1 MGSKK
6 LTRAIMAFALALA
19 CLALP
24 ALAFAE
30 DGDATEISQSSFD
43 SDGVY
48 EITQGGNYVL
58 TENVT
63 GAFRV
68 RLSSSETVDL
78 DLGGF
83 TLTNPSTSDR
93 SAISFTYVGGYSK
106 VYVFNGSIVQ
116 QNASYAAAS
125 TDAPNYDLILSNV
138 NASATNHACIT
149 SSIGKVIIQ
158 GGSYTTNITDASAA
172 DTPLLLIERYGLIF
186 VGGGTFTLNGGSTIA
201 KNNNF
206 DKSDPNECIDII
218 GGDWSDFPAEANLP
232 YGSGGYSFV
241 VKRGEDGEFK
251 QYSMMQTYF
260 ARRAAAC
267 YLETETNFGNI
278 YFESKDDASAWA
290 NEHGIDEPTIV
301 DVFKVTF
308 DTDGGTDEAGEA
320 VEPWSV
326 DVNYSEKVADP
337 KITLYK
343 EGYFFKGWIRPDQS
357 SWSTSYDFSS
367 PVYDNFTL
375 KPVWNRA
382 AAIVD
387 GTYYET
393 LQEAIDASSGSTTIQ
408 MLKDVT
414 ECVTVG
420 EGKDIALDLGGYT
433 LASAAGKDGAAT
445 RAISVTGSARL
456 SVTNGSLA
464 ASGNC
469 VYVDGAATGAEV
481 SLDLD
486 TATSTA
492 DSAVSVG
499 AGKLTILGGTYEA
512 TEGSYGYA
520 LSLFNGSNPECEV
533 RGGKFVVPEGQSS
546 SVAVAKASPLAVY
559 AGEFAGCIVCYR
571 DRDVTIYGGSFG
583 SADNVESLVEGK
595 CLLKHAEGAYEV
607 LDADE
612 AKRNATCVATDGR
625 TGTKVYFE
633 SEDEGAAYAEERPRA
648 DFAKVHAV
656 TFVSRGK
663 TVGETL
669 YLEDGEVYGEL
680 PAGEEISGYA
690 FAGWFFGGDSSRPVT
705 AEDAPTFELD
715 HEIRLVAMWL
725 KDGSDEPTDKP
736 DADPDD
742 GKALPQTGDVAGAAG
757 LAAAAGAM
765 LGGLGVTRR
774 RK

>member
-1 MGSKK
+1 MRSKK
-6 LTRAIMAFALALA
+6 LMRALAAFVLALA

-30 DGDATEISQSSFD
+30 DGDVTEISQSSFD

-58 TENVT
+58 TDNVT

-68 RLSSSETVDL
+68 KLSSSETVNL

-93 SAISFTYVGGYSK
+93 SAISFTYVDGYSK
-106 VYVFNGSIVQ
+106 VYVSNGSIVQ
-116 QNASYAAAS
+116 QNCSYAAAS
-125 TDAPNYDLILSNV
+125 ADAPNYDLILNNV
-138 NASATNHACIT
+138 SASATNHACIT
-149 SSIGKVIIQ
+149 SSIGKVMIH
-158 GGSYTTNITDASAA
+158 GGSYTTDITDASAEDA
-172 DTPLLLIERYGLIF
+172 SLLLIERYGSIF
-186 VGGGTFTLNGGSTIA
+186 VGSGTFTLNGGSTIA

-206 DKSDPNECIDII
+206 HKSDPNDDISII

-260 ARRAAAC
+260 ASRASVC

-290 NEHGIDEPTIV
+290 SEHGIDEPTIV

-308 DTDGGTDEAGEA
+308 DTDGGVDEAGEA
-320 VEPWSV
+320 VEPWTV
-326 DVNYSEKVADP
+326 DVNYSEKVEDP

-357 SWSTSYDFSS
+357 SWSHGYDFSS

-393 LQEAIDASSGSTTIQ
+393 LQEAIDACSGSETIQ

-414 ECVTVG
+414 ESVTVG
-420 EGKDIALDLGGYT
+420 EVKDISLDLGGYT
-433 LASAAGKDGAAT
+433 LTSAAGKDGAAT
-445 RAISVTGSARL
+445 RAISVTGSAKL
-456 SVTNGSLA
+456 TVSNGSLS

-469 VYVDGAATGAEV
+469 VYVDGDATGAEV

-486 TATSTA
+486 AATSTA

-520 LSLFNGSNPECEV
+520 LSLFNGSNPECEIQ
-533 RGGKFVVPEGQSS
+533 GGKFVVPEGQSS
-546 SVAVAKASPLAVY
+546 SVAVASASPLTVY
-559 AGEFAGCIVCYR
+559 AGEFVGCIVARR
-571 DRDVTIYGGSFG
+571 DSDVTIYGGSFG
-583 SADNVESLVEGK
+583 SADNAESVVEGK
-595 CLLKHAEGAYEV
+595 CLLKHAEGSYEV
-607 LDADE
+607 LDAAE
-612 AKRNATCVATDGR
+612 AKKSAACVATDGR

-633 SEDEGAAYAEERPRA
+633 SEDEGAAYSEEHPRT
-648 DFAKVHAV
+648 DFAKVHV
-656 TFVSRGK
+656 VRFVSQGK
-663 TVGETL
+663 SVGEPL
-669 YLEDGEVYGEL
+669 YLEDDEAYGEL
-680 PAGEEISGYA
+680 PAGEEVSGYT
-690 FAGWFFGGDSSRPVT
+690 FAGWFVGGDASKRVT
-705 AEDAPTFELD
+705 AGDAPTFELD
-715 HEIRLVAMWL
+715 HEVRLVAMWTR
-725 KDGSDEPTDKP
+725 DGSDEPTGAPTPYDKE
-736 DADPDD
+736 
-742 GKALPQTGDVAGAAG
+742 LPQTGDVAGTLG
-757 LAAAAGAM
+757 LVAAAGAA
-765 LGGLGVTRR
+765 LGSIGVMRR

>member
-1 MGSKK
+1 MGNKK
-6 LTRAIMAFALALA
+6 LICALMAFTLALA

-24 ALAFAE
+24 ALAFGE
-30 DGDATEISQSSFD
+30 GGDVTEISQSSFD
-43 SDGVY
+43 SDGVC

-58 TENVT
+58 TDNVI

-68 RLSSSETVDL
+68 KLSSSETVNI

-93 SAISFTYVGGYSK
+93 SAISFVYVDGYSK
-106 VYVFNGSIVQ
+106 VFVSNGSIVQ
-116 QNASYAAAS
+116 QNVSYAAAS
-125 TDAPNYDLILSNV
+125 ADAPNYDLILNNV

-149 SSIGKVIIQ
+149 SSIGKVMIH
-158 GGSYTTNITDASAA
+158 GGSYTTDITDASAA
-172 DTPLLLIERYGLIF
+172 EVSLLLIERYGSIF
-186 VGGGTFTLNGGSTIA
+186 VGSGTFTLNGGSTIA

-206 DKSDPNECIDII
+206 HKSDPNEDISII

-251 QYSMMQTYF
+251 QYSMMQTYY
-260 ARRAAAC
+260 ASRASVC

-290 NEHGIDEPTIV
+290 NEHGISDPTIV

-320 VEPWSV
+320 VEPWTV
-326 DVNYSEKVADP
+326 DVNYSEKVEDP

-357 SWSTSYDFSS
+357 SWSKGYDFSD
-367 PVYDNFTL
+367 PVYNNFTL

-420 EGKDIALDLGGYT
+420 EGKDITLDLGGYT
-433 LASAAGKDGAAT
+433 LTSTAGKDGAAT
-445 RAISVTGSARL
+445 RAISVTGSAKL
-456 SVTNGSLA
+456 SVANGSLS

-486 TATSTA
+486 AAASTA
-492 DSAVSVG
+492 DSVVSVG
-499 AGKLTILGGTYEA
+499 AGKLTVLGGTYEA
-512 TEGSYGYA
+512 DEGSYGYA
-520 LSLFNGSNPECEV
+520 LSLFNGSNPECEI

-546 SVAVAKASPLAVY
+546 SVSVARAAPLTVY
-559 AGEFAGCIVCYR
+559 AGEFAGGIVVRR

-583 SADNVESLVEGK
+583 SADNAESVAEGK

-607 LDADE
+607 LDAAE

-625 TGTKVYFE
+625 TATKVYFV
-633 SEDEGAAYAEERPRA
+633 SEDEGAAYAEEHSRT

-656 TFVSRGK
+656 TFVSRGE
-663 TVGETL
+663 TTGETL
-669 YLEDGEVYGEL
+669 YLEDGEAYGEL
-680 PAGEEISGYA
+680 PTGEEVYGYT
-690 FAGWFFGGDSSRPVT
+690 FAGWFVGGDASKPVT
-705 AEDAPTFELD
+705 AGDAPTFELD
-715 HEIRLVAMWL
+715 HEVKLVAMWTR
-725 KDGSDEPTDKP
+725 DGSDEPS
-736 DADPDD
+736 ADPTPYD
-742 GKALPQTGDVAGAAG
+742 KALPQTGDVAGAAG
-757 LAAAAGAM
+757 LVAAAGAA
-765 LGGLGVTRR
+765 LGALGAARR